1 MKKMCF
7 VILTVISICM
17 VLVLGKYIEN
27 REINQNVEITKCQD
41 EKILEKEN
49 SSNIVETNEYQKSNI
64 DENIEFNNTEKIITI
79 CSIVTFLF
87 IVSAVYEITA

>member
-87 IVSAVYEITA
+87 IFSAVYEITA